1 MKMGQ
6 KQSAKCDSWGDCKEC
21 PLAKVLKLCRSK
33 ASNLIM
39 LTVMEIVTGRWMF
52 LAVEASPV
60 LLFRETIHDNKL
72 LFFLVVAS
80 GRRATAERRGQ
91 ISSPERR
98 PARPHWDLR
107 PTSRGV
113 RQDGSRS
120 GGDQEVS
127 HTSMFPF
134 YSHTHTHTPLLAFT
148 FFSSWIS
155 LQLPFGPSQLISVCP
170 QWSEWI
176 TAEMSR
182 SFTVSLCL

>member
-21 PLAKVLKLCRSK
+21 PLAKVFKLCRSK

-52 LAVEASPV
+52 LAVGASPV

-80 GRRATAERRGQ
+80 GRRATAEWRGQ

-107 PTSRGV
+107 PTSRGI

-134 YSHTHTHTPLLAFT
+134 YSHTHTHLFWLFLFSPPESLSSCSLAPANSF
-148 FFSSWIS
+148 
-155 LQLPFGPSQLISVCP
+155 SVCP